1 MKNKVMALIAA
12 AIFSVSAFSTPVQQS
27 IGASV
32 TVEAAT
38 TKVATPTA
46 SRKSASYYCTKSL
59 KITLSCA
66 TKGATIY
73 YSANGG
79 KSYKVY
85 SKPLYATGN
94 VTLKFYAVKDGVKS
108 SVASRTYKLVPK
120 INTSKASGTYKGT
133 QKVYLSSP
141 ASGVKF
147 YYTLDGST
155 PTTSSTLY
163 TAKGITIS
171 KSCKLRVLAVKSKWS
186 TIKTTRN
193 YVIEKEAE
201 PVIDS
206 GSILDDYTS
215 KYGYSTLNA
224 DQKKLYVI
232 LCEGIAN
239 HESEIS
245 ISKSLG
251 ITTEELKETFYAV
264 VDENPQFFWV
274 SAGYYG
280 PTLTNGA
287 VTIARPMYS
296 RTKSEAAVIQPK
308 LEAAAQKIIN
318 GALKEDTLFER
329 VLYIHDAV
337 VNGTTYTLTGNA
349 SIRGADGPLVNG
361 KALCEGYSDA
371 FAYLCQSIGIQT
383 TGVTGRANGGD
394 HIWTAVKLD
403 GDWYQFDVTFDDPT
417 GGDPVCSYA
426 YFGLTTKEICE
437 THVIDCNH
445 DVPNCTADEYNY
457 YNAMGITLYTN
468 ASTAYN
474 ALVKQAAANYKKGI
488 YTTEIYCDGCEASL
502 LTLFKSKG
510 QQIFT
515 DLDSYGCS
523 PDSTSYG
530 YVNNVFFLTLS

>member
-12 AIFSVSAFSTPVQQS
+12 AIFSVSAFSAPVQQS

-32 TVEAAT
+32 TAEAAT

-108 SVASRTYKLVPK
+108 AVASRTYKLVPR
-120 INTSKASGTYKGT
+120 INTSLASGTYKGT

-155 PTTSSTLY
+155 PTTASTLY

-186 TIKTTRN
+186 TIKTTRT
-193 YVIEKEAE
+193 YVIEKEE
-201 PVIDS
+201 KPVIDS
-206 GSILDDYTS
+206 GSVLDDYTS
-215 KYGYSTLNA
+215 KFGYSTLND
-224 DQKKLYVI
+224 DQKKLYVT

-251 ITTEELKETFYAV
+251 ITEYEFKEAFYAV

-274 SAGYYG
+274 SSGYSC
-280 PTLTNGA
+280 TLIGGV
-287 VTIARPMYS
+287 VTSAKPIYS
-296 RTKSEAAVIQPK
+296 RTKSEAAAIQPK

-318 GALKEDTLFER
+318 GALKKDTLFER

-337 VNGTTYTLTGNA
+337 VNGTTYTLKGNE

-371 FAYLCQSIGIQT
+371 FSYLCQSIGIQT
-383 TGVTGRANGGD
+383 TGVTGSANGGD
-394 HIWTAVKLD
+394 HMWTAVKLD

-417 GGDPVCSYA
+417 GGEPVCRYT
-426 YFGLTTKEICE
+426 YFGLTTKEMCE
-437 THVIDCNH
+437 DHVIDCNH

-474 ALVKQAAANYKKGI
+474 ALIKQAAANYNKGI
-488 YTTEIYCDGCEASL
+488 YTTEIYCDDGCESSL
-502 LTLFKSKG
+502 YSLIKGKSV
-510 QQIFT
+510 FT
-515 DLDSYGCS
+515 DLKANGCS
-523 PDSTSYG
+523 SNSYKYG
-530 YVNNVFFLTLS
+530 YSGNVFFLTLS

>member
-12 AIFSVSAFSTPVQQS
+12 AIFSVSAFSTPVQQA

-32 TVEAAT
+32 TAEAA

-46 SRKSASYYCTKSL
+46 SRKSSSYYCTKSL

-108 SVASRTYKLVPK
+108 AVASRTYKLVPR
-120 INTSKASGTYKGT
+120 INTSIASGTYEGKQT
-133 QKVYLSSP
+133 VYLSSP

-186 TIKTTRN
+186 SLRTTRS

-201 PVIDS
+201 SVIDT
-206 GSILDDYTS
+206 GSVFDDYTS
-215 KYGYSTLNA
+215 KYGYSTLSAN
-224 DQKKLYVI
+224 QKKLYLA

-251 ITTEELKETFYAV
+251 ISDEELNETFYAM
-264 VDENPQFFWV
+264 VDENPQFFWLASGMGWSTIGDAVV
-274 SAGYYG
+274 S
-280 PTLTNGA
+280 
-287 VTIARPMYS
+287 VRPKYS
-296 RTKSEAAVIQPK
+296 RTKSQAAVIQPK

-337 VNGTTYTLTGNA
+337 VNGTTYTLNGND

-371 FAYLCQSIGIQT
+371 FSYLCQSIGIQT
-383 TGVTGRANGGD
+383 TGITGQANGGD
-394 HIWTAVKLD
+394 HMWTAVKLD
-403 GDWYQFDVTFDDPT
+403 GEWYQFDVTFDDPT
-417 GGDPVCSYA
+417 GGDPVCRYT
-426 YFGLTTKEICE
+426 YFGLTTKEMCE
-437 THVIDCNH
+437 DHVIDCAH

-457 YNAMGITLYTN
+457 YNGMGITLYTN
-468 ASTAYN
+468 ASTAYK
-474 ALVKQAAANYKKGI
+474 ALIKQAAANYKKGI
-488 YTTEIYCDGCEASL
+488 YTTEIYCDGCTASL
-502 LTLFKSKG
+502 YTLMGNKD
-510 QQIFT
+510 QQVFT
-515 DLDSYGCS
+515 DLEAYSCS
-523 PDSTSYG
+523 PNGYSYG
-530 YVNNVFFLTLS
+530 YQGDKFFITLR